1 MPEVVCD
8 PGPGKESCVPESHA
22 EWELPAEPAAVGT
35 IRNGVREFARERG
48 GTDALVI
55 DLALA
60 VTEAVTNSVVHGF
73 IDRAPGTVR
82 AEIEAGPD
90 ELVVSVTDDGRGMQP
105 RADSPGLGLGLPTIA
120 SLTTAM
126 DMHTAPGAG
135 TVVTMVFDAP
145 GVIGPTH
152 PPRGAAREAELLEAV
167 ARTVEGTW
175 PGEGVER
182 LVDLLVPEL
191 ADACALDVI
200 DAQGHPQ
207 RFAGRIDGP
216 DGAAQSAWL
225 NALEPRTDAG
235 QSAVRQAIDDGSLH
249 VAELTLEH
257 IARITHTAEDAQ
269 QMAATGVRWWIVVP
283 LAADGRR
290 LGLLHFGLRPDRGEP
305 PAALLDLYRDV
316 GERATRALV
325 TTELISDLRRTRERF
340 QRILEVLGEAVT
352 VQDASGRM
360 VYANTAAARLVGCE
374 TAEELL
380 APPAEELVERFDM
393 FDADGRPVGFDDLPA
408 RRLLAGQDAPPLLTR
423 SVYRATGRELWLLT
437 KATLLDDGGELLAVN
452 IIEDVTGS
460 R

>member
-1 MPEVVCD
+1 MPEAVCD
-8 PGPGKESCVPESHA
+8 GDAVNSSPAPEPHA
-22 EWELPAEPAAVGT
+22 EWELSAAPPSVGA
-35 IRNGVREFARERG
+35 IRNGVRGFARAHG
-48 GTDALVI
+48 ASDALLI

-60 VTEAVTNSVVHGF
+60 VTEAVTNSVVHAF
-73 IDRAPGTVR
+73 IDREPGFVR
-82 AEIEAGPD
+82 AHIQAGAD
-90 ELVVSVTDDGRGMQP
+90 ELVVVVTDNGRGMQP

-126 DMHTAPGAG
+126 DMHTAPGGG
-135 TVVTMVFDAP
+135 TVITMTFAAP
-145 GVIGPTH
+145 GVKGP
-152 PPRGAAREAELLEAV
+152 ARPTARDTELLEAV

-191 ADACALDVI
+191 ADACALDVM
-200 DAQGHPQ
+200 DAGGRPQ

-225 NALEPRTDAG
+225 AALEPRTDAP
-235 QSAVRQAIDDGSLH
+235 QSAARQAMDDGGLH
-249 VAELTLEH
+249 VVELTREH
-257 IARITHTAEDAQ
+257 IARITNSREDAE
-269 QMAATGVRWWIVVP
+269 QMAATGIHWWIVVP
-283 LAADGRR
+283 LAADARR
-290 LGLLHFGLRPDRGEP
+290 VGLLHFGLRPGRGEP
-305 PAALLDLYRDV
+305 PVSLLELYRAV
-316 GERATRALV
+316 GDRAARALI
-325 TTELISDLRRTRERF
+325 TTQLISDLRRTRERF

-380 APPAEELVERFDM
+380 ATPAEVLAGRFDM
-393 FDADGRPVGFDDLPA
+393 FTADGQPVTFSQLPA
-408 RRLLAGQDAPPLLTR
+408 LRLLAGLDAPPLLTR
-423 SVYRATGRELWLLT
+423 SVYRESGRELWLLT

-452 IIEDVTGS
+452 IIEDVTAS